1 MIALVHRILQ
11 LAEGYR
17 TRIRLAAVCSFLKAF
32 LGKAPIVA
40 AYFLIAAFLDHNV
53 TGKSCVLAG
62 IALVACLI
70 LQAVFQNLA
79 DRMQS
84 GAGFEMLADLRKKLG
99 AHLRRMPMGFFTEG
113 NIGRISSVLSTDMVF
128 IEENLMMVLADLMS
142 YLFSAAI
149 FVVFMFVFNWRL
161 GVAALVVTG
170 IIYGIGEGMKKD
182 TLRHSDERQAAAQQ
196 VTDAVIDFTE
206 GIGIIKTYNMLGEKS
221 RELTESFQ
229 ANCDKNID
237 FEIDYAPWARAIN
250 LTYGIGSAAM
260 LALSWVL
267 YQDGTMNLAMFIG
280 MLLFVFELFS
290 PLKAFYGQVAR
301 LTVMNACLDRIEAV
315 FQEKELPDTGTAAIP
330 ESGDGPEIE
339 FRNVS
344 FGYDSRT
351 VLKNVSFAVPKDSMT
366 ALVGPSGSGKSTIAN
381 LLPRF
386 WDTGEGEILLRGVD
400 VKTVPLADLMD
411 NISMVFQR
419 VYLFQDTVYNNI
431 AMGRQ
436 DATRQEVEEAA
447 RKARCYDFIMSLPE
461 GFDTVIGEGGT
472 SLSGGEQQRISIAR
486 CILKDAPIVILDEA
500 TASVDADN
508 ESHIQAAITE
518 LVKGKTLLVIAH
530 RLGTIE
536 SADQILVIEDGEIVQ
551 RGTHTELMAEGGLY
565 RDPDHCLFHDCPR
578 TGEGICGPAG
588 HGCVTAHGFHTDSDG
603 IRSA

>member
-1 MIALVHRILQ
+1 MIALVRRILR

-40 AYFLIAAFLDHNV
+40 AYFMIAAFLENSV
-53 TGKSCVLAG
+53 TGKSCIWAG
-62 IALVACLI
+62 AALVLCLA
-70 LQAVFQNLA
+70 LQCLFQNLA
-79 DRMQS
+79 DRLQS

-149 FVVFMFVFNWRL
+149 FVLFMFAFDWRL
-161 GVAALVVTG
+161 GAAALIVTG
-170 IIYGIGEGMKKD
+170 IIYGIGEAMKKNA
-182 TLRHSDERQAAAQQ
+182 LMHSDERQAAAQQ

-206 GIGIIKTYNMLGEKS
+206 GIGIIKTYNLLGEKS
-221 RELTESFQ
+221 RELSESFQ
-229 ANCDKNID
+229 VNCDKNIE
-237 FEIDYAPWARAIN
+237 FEVDYAPWSRAIN

-260 LALSWVL
+260 LGLSWLL
-267 YQDGTMNLAMFIG
+267 YQDGTLNLAMFIG

-315 FQEKELPDTGTAAIP
+315 FHEPELDNSGSAAIP
-330 ESGDGPEIE
+330 EKSSCAEIE

-344 FGYDSRT
+344 FGYDKRE
-351 VLKNVSFAVPKDSMT
+351 VLKNVSFTVPKDSMT

-386 WDTGEGEILLRGVD
+386 WDVHQGEVLLRGVD
-400 VKTVPLADLMD
+400 IRTVPLASLMD

-431 AMGRQ
+431 AIGHMA
-436 DATRQEVEEAA
+436 ATREEVEEAA
-447 RKARCYDFIMSLPE
+447 KKARCYDFIMALPN
-461 GFDTVIGEGGT
+461 GFDTVIGEGGA

-508 ESHIQAAITE
+508 ESHIQAAISE

-530 RLGTIE
+530 RLNTIE
-536 SADQILVIEDGEIVQ
+536 SADQILVIEDGEIQ
-551 RGTHTELMAEGGLY
+551 ERGTHRELMARNGLY
-565 RDPDHCLFHDCPR
+565 Y
-578 TGEGICGPAG
+578 TM
-588 HGCVTAHGFHTDSDG
+588 VTKRSEIRGFA
-603 IRSA
+603 R